1 MVAAL
6 LLVGV
11 ATIVLAVIWYMQ
23 YGKLRKELNKF
34 PGPPAVPVFGNAL
47 LLKTDR
53 KEFYNQLQQWC
64 EDYRESGIV
73 RLWLFEGI
81 PWVGIYKAEYCELQ
95 TFCEDYRQK
104 GIFRLWLYEG
114 LPLILVYKP
123 EFCEILLNSSKHID
137 KASEYRFL
145 HPWLGTGLLT
155 STGTKWKT
163 RRRMLTP
170 TFHFKILNDFMGVF
184 NDQIDVM
191 MNKLEGKWK
200 NGSFNIFNDITLCA
214 LDIICETAMGRTINA
229 QNDED
234 SDYVKAVYKI
244 TELILTRQR
253 SPWYWPDFLFNTI
266 GAGKEHDKL
275 LKFYMVSQER
285 EEFSKKQADGL
296 TMEDILKNHDDDETS
311 YISREKRLAFLDMLL
326 CSTVEGESLSFLD
339 IREEVDNVHGHDTTA
354 AAMSFTMHL
363 IGAHPEVQA
372 KVHKELDEVFG
383 DSNRRATMKDL
394 KSLKYLECVIKE
406 GLRLFPSVPFFGRTT
421 TEDLVIDDVTIPQGT
436 TCILVTFAL
445 HMDPK
450 YFPNPE
456 KFDPDRFLQEN
467 IKNRHPYCYVPF
479 SAGPR
484 NCIGQKFAMLEEK
497 AMISSI
503 LRRYNVKAT
512 QKREEMCA
520 IGEIIMRADN
530 GVFVELSPR

>member
-11 ATIVLAVIWYMQ
+11 ATIVFAVIWYMQ

-34 PGPPAVPVFGNAL
+34 PGPAAVPVFGNAL
-47 LLKTDR
+47 MLKTDR
-53 KEFYNQLQQWC
+53 KEFYHQLQQWC

-81 PWVGIYKAEYCELQ
+81 PWIGIYKAEY
-95 TFCEDYRQK
+95 
-104 GIFRLWLYEG
+104 
-114 LPLILVYKP
+114 
-123 EFCEILLNSSKHID
+123 CEILLNSSKHID
-137 KASEYRFL
+137 KAQEYRFL

-200 NGSFNIFNDITLCA
+200 NGTFNIFNDITLCA

-229 QNDED
+229 QNDDD
-234 SDYVKAVYKI
+234 SEYVKAVYKI
-244 TELILTRQR
+244 TEIILTRQR
-253 SPWYWPDFLFNTI
+253 SPWFWPDFMFNTI
-266 GAGKEHDKL
+266 GAGKEHDRL
-275 LKFYMVSQER
+275 LKILHGFTEKVIKEKSA
-285 EEFSKKQADGL
+285 EFSKKQADGL
-296 TMEDILKNHDDDETS
+296 TMEDILNNHDDDETS

-326 CSTVEGESLSFLD
+326 CSTVQGESLSFMD
-339 IREEVDNVHGHDTTA
+339 IREEVDTFMFEGHDTTA

-372 KVHKELDEVFG
+372 KVHTELDEVFG

-421 TEDLVIDDVTIPQGT
+421 TEDLVIDNVTIPQGT

-467 IKNRHPYCYVPF
+467 IKIRHPYCYVPF

-512 QKREEMCA
+512 QTREEMCA
-520 IGEIIMRADN
+520 IGEIILRADG
-530 GVFVELSPR
+530 GVYVELSPR